1 LVIDWGKFKERC
13 TPVLTST
20 ISALLY
26 AIQIIT
32 QQSEKA
38 GLSRFF
44 YFLQAMS
51 HEILSVLE
59 YMEKEKGIGRED
71 MIAAISTAIASAA
84 QRGEGTSQEI
94 RVEINPKTGALKAWT
109 VMNVVDSVSD
119 ANLEIH
125 IEKARKLEAT
135 VEVGGV
141 IEKEID
147 PAFLGRIAAQTAR
160 QAIMQRIR
168 QFEKDRIYD
177 DYKDTVGDI
186 VTGTVRRRERGDLII
201 DLGKAEAI
209 LPPRERVPGEDYSPG
224 ESIRCLLLRIEQTSR
239 GPDIILSRSNINF
252 VRRLFELEVTEIAD
266 GTVGIEA
273 MAREAGYRT
282 KIAVTSSDPK
292 VDPVGACVGARGA
305 RVKTIV
311 RELGGEKIDIIRFH
325 SDPIELLE
333 EALKPAIPKNIR
345 SNEAERRIHFEVA
358 EDDLSIAIGRRGF
371 NAKLTSRLLGWKLD
385 IGKEEQEAVGFDEKV
400 AKAIKGINMIPGI
413 EPAIAQRLVT
423 IGLVSPEA
431 FEGVSESDLMDAGFT
446 EEEANDVVA
455 KVSEYLQQGA

>member
-1 LVIDWGKFKERC
+1 
-13 TPVLTST
+13 
-20 ISALLY
+20 
-26 AIQIIT
+26 
-32 QQSEKA
+32 
-38 GLSRFF
+38 
-44 YFLQAMS
+44 MS

-59 YMEKEKGIGRED
+59 YMEKEKGIDRDD
-71 MIAAISTAIASAA
+71 MISAISGAIASAA
-84 QRGEGTSQEI
+84 QRGVGSAQEV
-94 RVEINPKTGALKAWT
+94 RVEINPKTGALKAWNAL
-109 VMNVVDSVSD
+109 NVVDSVSD
-119 ANLEIH
+119 SASEIH
-125 IEKARKLEAT
+125 IEKARQLSPEA
-135 VEVGGV
+135 EIGGV

-186 VTGTVRRRERGDLII
+186 VTGTVRRRDRGDLVV

-209 LPPRERVPGEDYSPG
+209 LPPRERVPGEDYAPG
-224 ESIRCLLLRIEQTSR
+224 ESIRCLLLRIEQTNR

-266 GTVGIEA
+266 GTVVIEA

-282 KIAVTSSDPK
+282 KIAVHSADPK

-311 RELGGEKIDIIRFH
+311 RELGGEKIDIIRH
-325 SDPIELLE
+325 YSDPLQLLE
-333 EALKPAIPKNIR
+333 EALKPAVPKNIR
-345 SNEAERRIHFEVA
+345 VNEGERRIHFEVA

-385 IGKEEQEAVGFDEKV
+385 IGKVEQAAVGFDQKI
-400 AKAIKGINMIPGI
+400 AKAVEGINMIPGI
-413 EPAIAQRLVT
+413 EPALAERLVT
-423 IGLVSPEA
+423 HGFTSPEA
-431 FEGVSESDLMDAGFT
+431 FEGVGAEDLADAGFT
-446 EEEANDVVA
+446 AEEATLILDRVNA
-455 KVSEYLQQGA
+455 YLSENT